1 MPKKANNYNIKV
13 KLHNLIEKENLS
25 VKELQKITNQNQSQ
39 AYKWLNPYEV
49 AFPNM
54 EELLIICNRLGITLD
69 ELYEA
74 TESLNFSRYA
84 LYSNEFPVPRYYLS
98 DKVLDASN
106 CEDILKTY
114 VDTLKIFI
122 DKTNIYLKTGLQKD
136 IPLVEAKKLLVIY
149 FNFDT
154 ADEGIGEITY
164 IDFECFKEFIDNKNY
179 LNSPDDNPHF
189 YPINANLV
197 MLLYMSKNKKIVFDY
212 LEQLKRLDDL
222 FSFSENLKNKY
233 VSEFYLLY
241 EDMIQDEISDPQG
254 KLFRKILEY
263 GGKLGDESAYAK
275 LIDRIFPLVS
285 RKKYKVE

>member
-1 MPKKANNYNIKV
+1 MPKKANNYNIKIN
-13 KLHNLIEKENLS
+13 LRNLIDKENL
-25 VKELQKITNQNQSQ
+25 KANELQKITNQNQSQ
-39 AYKWLNPYEV
+39 VYKWLNPYEV
-49 AFPNM
+49 AFPTM

-84 LYSNEFPVPRYYLS
+84 LYSNEFPGPRYYLS

-114 VDTLKIFI
+114 VNTLKIFI

-154 ADEGIGEITY
+154 ADEGIGEITD

-179 LNSPDDNPHF
+179 LTYPDDNPHF